1 MQIAWRLYASAP
13 PEQASFSFV
22 WVLYPIF
29 TARRGKT
36 GRWKVFIFLGS
47 HVNMQNADFK
57 ELDAMEVKKPETD
70 IIIKRLKMLHGDRN
84 NGM

>member
-1 MQIAWRLYASAP
+1 M
-13 PEQASFSFV
+13 
-22 WVLYPIF
+22 
-29 TARRGKT
+29 
-36 GRWKVFIFLGS
+36 
-47 HVNMQNADFK
+47 NMQNADFK